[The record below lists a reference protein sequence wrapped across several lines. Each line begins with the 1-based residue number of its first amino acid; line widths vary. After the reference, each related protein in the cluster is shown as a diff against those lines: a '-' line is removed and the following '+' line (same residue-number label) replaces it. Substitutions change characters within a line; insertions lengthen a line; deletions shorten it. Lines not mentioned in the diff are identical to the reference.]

1 MSFEQPIIYQI
12 LLTKKSPQTIAYL
25 KKNQCQSLNTL
36 QTCATSA
43 KSPQTTGTADQTAVD
58 TCSLVAS
65 AISLEKL
72 SQEVAKVKET
82 TDQSVCIRRAVFQL
96 L

>member
-12 LLTKKSPQTIAYL
+12 LLTKKTPDYCIS
-25 KKNQCQSLNTL
+25 KENQCQSLNTL
-36 QTCATSA
+36 QPCATSA

-82 TDQSVCIRRAVFQL
+82 TDQSVCIRRVVFQL

>member
-12 LLTKKSPQTIAYL
+12 LLTKKTPDY
-25 KKNQCQSLNTL
+25 CQSLNTL
-36 QTCATSA
+36 QRCATSA
-43 KSPQTTGTADQTAVD
+43 KSPQTTGTADQTAVGI
-58 TCSLVAS
+58 CSLVAS